1 MSMPEKTTAIPQ
13 KTNPSQISELP
24 AVFVDSSM
32 ISDPSLLEVAA
43 KLAAKERLDASDGM
57 ALMTTGDLLGLGA
70 MADAVRRVL
79 RGKKAYYVLNRH
91 INYSNVCVNHCV
103 FCAYWRAPKQDG
115 AFCLSPEDA
124 AQKAAEEP
132 GLDISE
138 LHVVGGCHPDLSFEY
153 YLELLRAL
161 KKARP
166 KATLK
171 AFTAV
176 EIAHFAEISGK
187 SPEQVLLELKR
198 AGLGSMPG
206 GGAEIFAPRVRRE
219 LCPRKAD
226 AKTWL
231 KVAGMAHNLA
241 IPTNATM
248 LYGHIETPEER
259 VDHILRLREQQD
271 ISGGF
276 TAFIPLA
283 FHPGNTGLKASSW
296 GTTGM
301 DDLRVIAAS
310 RLLLDNI
317 PHIKAYWVMLGPKLA
332 QVALN
337 FGADDLDGTI
347 VEERITHMAGAQTAV
362 GLTEEALRGMIK
374 AGGFEPVRRDSFYNS
389 LEDVK

>member
-1 MSMPEKTTAIPQ
+1 MLMPEKTTPIQQKNNIPRI
-13 KTNPSQISELP
+13 NESP
-24 AVFVDSSM
+24 AVFMDSSM
-32 ISDPSLLEVAA
+32 INDSRLLEVAA
-43 KLAAKERLDASDGM
+43 KLAARERLDAADGM
-57 ALMTTGDLLGLGA
+57 ALMTTKDLLGLGA
-70 MADAVRRVL
+70 MANAVRRSL

-91 INYSNVCVNHCV
+91 VNYSNVCVNHCV
-103 FCAYWRAPKQDG
+103 FCAYWRAPQQEG
-115 AFCLSPEDA
+115 AFCLSPDEA
-124 AQKAAEEP
+124 ARQALEEP
-132 GLDISE
+132 DLDLSE
-138 LHVVGGCHPDLSFEY
+138 LHIVGGCHPDLPFDY

-171 AFTAV
+171 AFTSV
-176 EIAHFAEISGK
+176 EVAHFAEISGK
-187 SPEQVLLELKR
+187 SPEQILVELKE

-206 GGAEIFAPRVRRE
+206 GGAEVFAPRVRRE

-231 KVAGMAHNLA
+231 EIAGMAHNLG

-259 VDHILRLREQQD
+259 VDHILKLRDQQD

-283 FHPGNTGLKASSW
+283 FHPGNTGLKARFC

-301 DDLRVIAAS
+301 DDLRVMAAS
-310 RLLLDNI
+310 RLLLDNF

-347 VEERITHMAGAQTAV
+347 VEERITHMAGAQTAP
-362 GLTEEALRGMIK
+362 GLTENALRGMIE
-374 AGGFEPVRRDSFYNS
+374 AGGFEPVRRDSCYNS
-389 LEDVK
+389 LEDVE